1 MEFDIVFD
9 RVIGHEEG
17 YVNNPR
23 DPGGETKWGI
33 SKRSYP
39 KLNIAKLSRED
50 AKKIYKKDFWNVIKG
65 DSLPDAIA
73 FQLMDFAINSGPET
87 AIRYFQRALGV
98 ADDGHFGPIS
108 REAMTKTTQ
117 TDMILRLNAERLDY
131 MTRLSNWSNASR
143 GWARRIARNLQ
154 FGSLDT

>member
-1 MEFDIVFD
+1 MDFNIVFD

-33 SKRSYP
+33 SKRAYP

-98 ADDGHFGPIS
+98 ADDGHFGPVS

-117 TDMILRLNAERLDY
+117 TDMVMRLNAERLDF
-131 MTRLSNWSNASR
+131 MTRLSNWSDASR